1 MEDKDFQQV
10 VDRVKMSIDEFYVMT
25 GVRLN
30 LLMLPAEFAVKSPG
44 VSKVSGMKVVF
55 ATVNSIR
62 VGYVI

>member
-1 MEDKDFQQV
+1 
-10 VDRVKMSIDEFYVMT
+10 MSIDEFYVMT